1 MSQNLEIYEMKNSFD
16 SGYYYT
22 KMGIQHIIIEKR
34 QGDFVKVV
42 AAFFDI
48 DGTLFRNSLMI
59 QHFKKLI
66 KYEVIDPSL
75 WYNKIKPVYEEWE
88 KRYGDFEHYLET
100 LAEVYI
106 QELRGVNKSYIEFIA
121 SQVINVN
128 GDMVYKYSRDRIQWH
143 KSQGHKV
150 FFISGSP
157 DFLVS
162 KMAEKYGATEYRG
175 TVYIVDR
182 ENNFTGDIIRM
193 WDSENKQKTL
203 DEFLNVYDIDLEK
216 SYAYGDTTGDLSM
229 LRMVGN
235 PIAINPNR
243 ELLMSI
249 RDDRNLLKNTVII
262 VERKDLIYKLKADVD
277 ILQLE
282 N

>member
-1 MSQNLEIYEMKNSFD
+1 MKN
-16 SGYYYT
+16 
-22 KMGIQHIIIEKR
+22 
-34 QGDFVKVV
+34 V

-66 KYEVIDPSL
+66 KYEVIDPSI
-75 WYNKIKPVYEEWE
+75 WYNKVKSVYEEWE

-106 QELRGVNKSYIEFIA
+106 DELKGVNKSYIEFIA

-128 GDMVYKYSRDRIQWH
+128 GDMVYKYSRDQIEWH

-157 DFLVS
+157 DFLVC

-175 TVYIVDR
+175 TTYIVDDD
-182 ENNFTGDIIRM
+182 NNFTGEIIKM
-193 WDSENKQKTL
+193 WDSENKQRIL
-203 DEFLNVYDIDLEK
+203 DEFLSKYDVDLDN

-229 LRMVGN
+229 LKMVGN
-235 PIAINPNR
+235 PIAINPNK
-243 ELLMSI
+243 EFLLSI
-249 RDDRNLLKNTVII
+249 REDEKLFKNTIII
-262 VERKDLIYKLKADVD
+262 VERKDVIYRLKADVE
-277 ILQLE
+277 IMK
-282 N
+282 

>member
-1 MSQNLEIYEMKNSFD
+1 MRNI
-16 SGYYYT
+16 
-22 KMGIQHIIIEKR
+22 
-34 QGDFVKVV
+34 

-66 KYEVIDPSL
+66 KYEVIDPSI

-106 QELRGVNKSYIEFIA
+106 EQLKGVNKSYIEFIA
-121 SQVINVN
+121 SQVINVS
-128 GDMVYKYSRDRIQWH
+128 GDMVYKYSRDQIEWH
-143 KSQGHKV
+143 KKQGHKV

-162 KMAEKYGATEYRG
+162 KMAEKYGVTECKG
-175 TVYIVDR
+175 TAYLVDE
-182 ENNFTGDIIRM
+182 ENNFTGEIIKM
-193 WDSENKQKTL
+193 WNSENKQKTL
-203 DEFLNVYDIDLEK
+203 DEFLKRYDVDLEN
-216 SYAYGDTTGDLSM
+216 SYAYGDTVGDLSM
-229 LRMVGN
+229 LKMVGN

-243 ELLMSI
+243 EFLLSI
-249 RDDRNLLKNTVII
+249 REDNNLFRNTIVII
-262 VERKDLIYKLKADVD
+262 ERKDVIYKLRADVE
-277 ILQLE
+277 IL
-282 N
+282 

>member
-1 MSQNLEIYEMKNSFD
+1 MKN
-16 SGYYYT
+16 
-22 KMGIQHIIIEKR
+22 I
-34 QGDFVKVV
+34 

-66 KYEVIDPSL
+66 KYEVIDPSI

-106 QELRGVNKSYIEFIA
+106 DELKGVNKSYIEFIA
-121 SQVINVN
+121 SQVINVS
-128 GDMVYKYSRDRIQWH
+128 GDMVYKYARDQIEWH
-143 KSQGHKV
+143 KKQGHKV

-162 KMAEKYGATEYRG
+162 KMAEKYGVTECRG
-175 TVYIVDR
+175 TAYLVDE
-182 ENNFTGDIIRM
+182 ENNFTGEIIKM
-193 WDSENKQKTL
+193 WNSENKQKTL
-203 DEFLNVYDIDLEK
+203 DEFLKRYDVDLEN
-216 SYAYGDTTGDLSM
+216 SYAYGDTVGDLSM
-229 LRMVGN
+229 LKMVGN

-243 ELLMSI
+243 EFLLSI
-249 RDDRNLLKNTVII
+249 REDNNLFRNTIVII
-262 VERKDLIYKLKADVD
+262 ERKDVIYKLRADVE
-277 ILQLE
+277 IL
-282 N
+282 